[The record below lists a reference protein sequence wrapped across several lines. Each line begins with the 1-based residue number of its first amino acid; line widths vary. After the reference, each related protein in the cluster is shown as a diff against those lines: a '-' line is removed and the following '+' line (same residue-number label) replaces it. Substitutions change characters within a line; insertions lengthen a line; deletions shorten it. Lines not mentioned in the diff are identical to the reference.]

1 MRYKYFKHPSL
12 AAISVQTQGS
22 INFPTLLEQYLL
34 VFERGRWNEEQEEA
48 VDDEEETVLLSFSL
62 SDIRDC
68 ETGGGRVSSGISG
81 SSGIS
86 KETAARNKVKKNQIN
101 ESCVK

>member
-1 MRYKYFKHPSL
+1 M
-12 AAISVQTQGS
+12 
-22 INFPTLLEQYLL
+22 
-34 VFERGRWNEEQEEA
+34 
-48 VDDEEETVLLSFSL
+48 DDEEETVLLSFSL

-86 KETAARNKVKKNQIN
+86 KETAARNTVKKNQIN
-101 ESCVK
+101 ESCVKKKNISFRNSPTVEFITKTKREQHFTRKVAISCH

>member
-1 MRYKYFKHPSL
+1 M
-12 AAISVQTQGS
+12 
-22 INFPTLLEQYLL
+22 
-34 VFERGRWNEEQEEA
+34 
-48 VDDEEETVLLSFSL
+48 DDEEETVLLSFSL

-86 KETAARNKVKKNQIN
+86 KETAARNEVKKKIQIN